1 MDVGAWV
8 SVGCAMVA
16 AVAAV
21 AASLRDRSKDSD
33 QHIDER
39 IELAVGSRL
48 TKIEATLD
56 KLTERIPSRDIQTLD
71 GQRIADLERR
81 ADDTKKDL
89 DECFQRL
96 RAVEQSCARQ
106 GHAS

>member
-8 SVGCAMVA
+8 SVGCAVVA
-16 AVAAV
+16 AMAAV

-48 TKIEATLD
+48 TKIEAAELAAKLGVGGPD
-56 KLTERIPSRDIQTLD
+56 KDH
-71 GQRIADLERR
+71 
-81 ADDTKKDL
+81 KDNVAAL
-89 DECFQRL
+89 AALCPENPPP
-96 RAVEQSCARQ
+96 AE
-106 GHAS
+106 